1 MKKYSK
7 KVKIVTAIITIIMII
22 GIAITLTIGLN
33 YSLKYQESKKI
44 ELYVEKEFETSDI
57 KQIAKEVLQNDDV
70 IIQKVEVYGDSVS
83 IIAKNITDEQKESL
97 ITKINEKY
105 GTELSADSTQIQT
118 IPSTRGRDIVKQ
130 YIAPFAIATI
140 LIIIYV
146 AIRYYKLNI
155 VKVVLKT
162 VLMLVVTQVLL
173 LSIIAIARIP
183 VGRLTMPIAI
193 VVYILT
199 LFGTTTKFE
208 KELKIKKEN
217 ENKKK

>member
-1 MKKYSK
+1 MKKYGK

-83 IIAKNITDEQKESL
+83 IIAKDITDEQKESL
-97 ITKINEKY
+97 ISKINEKY

-140 LIIIYV
+140 LIIVYV

-155 VKVVLKT
+155 VKVALKT

-173 LSIIAIARIP
+173 LSIIAITRIP
-183 VGRLTMPIAI
+183 VGRLTMPISI

-199 LFGTTTKFE
+199 LFGMTTKFE
-208 KELKIKKEN
+208 KELEIKKKN